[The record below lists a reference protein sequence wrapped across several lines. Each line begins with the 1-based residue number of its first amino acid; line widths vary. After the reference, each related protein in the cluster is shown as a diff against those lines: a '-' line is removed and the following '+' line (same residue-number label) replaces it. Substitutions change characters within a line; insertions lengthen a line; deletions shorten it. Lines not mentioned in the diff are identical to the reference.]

1 MSRTLECSDE
11 QVSEFEAIF
20 KEHYTFVFSLAF
32 TLVGSISEAEDITQE
47 VFIVV
52 LRSLARFKG
61 EAKIS
66 TWIYRITVRIAGR
79 HIGKR
84 KRTREMNSE
93 DHDPSE
99 QCSSVG
105 LSIND
110 FNRALEKLT
119 LPQRTLLSLIVVA
132 GLSHKEVAEILGIPA
147 GTVGSRLHSA
157 RQELS
162 RYIGR

>member
-1 MSRTLECSDE
+1 MSGALERSDK
-11 QVSEFEAIF
+11 QASEFEALF
-20 KEHYTFVFSLAF
+20 KEYYAFVFRLAF
-32 TLVGSISEAEDITQE
+32 TLVGSSSEAEDITQE
-47 VFIVV
+47 VFIAV

-66 TWIYRITVRIAGR
+66 TWIYRITMRIAGR
-79 HIGKR
+79 YIGKR
-84 KRTREMNSE
+84 KQTSEMNNE
-93 DHDPSE
+93 DNDPSE

-105 LSIND
+105 LSISD

-119 LPQRTLLSLIVVA
+119 LPQRTLLSLIVIE

-147 GTVGSRLHSA
+147 GTVGSRLHRA

-162 RYIGR
+162 RHIGR